1 MKHAADRWYDLI
13 LMDIQMPVMNGYDA
27 ARRIRELPRDDA
39 RQIPILAL
47 TADAFAEDIQLARDA
62 GMNGHL
68 AKPLNM
74 NALRK
79 EIQRQ
84 LITAVHK

>member
-84 LITAVHK
+84 LIAAVHK

>member
-1 MKHAADRWYDLI
+1 MIEATGISAFNVSASQPSTPPAIDPT
-13 LMDIQMPVMNGYDA
+13 PVSYTHLDVYK
-27 ARRIRELPRDDA
+27 
-39 RQIPILAL
+39 RQ
-47 TADAFAEDIQLARDA
+47 ADAFAEDIQLARDA